1 MSQITT
7 ILRGARETYEIPVL
21 FQHAG
26 AWVEDALTQAGVCVG
41 TMETAE
47 DTVLLLG
54 APCPELTAAAYTRLI
69 QNHQAMGA
77 DFTVFA
83 QTMPSRGADDS
94 IVCLASDTPPVV
106 CAQKKAAQMLA
117 EGDLIAAVNAALQ
130 KGCTA
135 EAVQIPPVTVVTDGV
150 SAFEAQKHLCAAIN
164 MKHIAAGVQIF
175 APDSVYIAPDAK
187 IGAGTVILPGTI
199 IRAGCTIGS
208 GAVIGPNA
216 LLEQAQ
222 IGDRTSV
229 NSSQIYESTI
239 GSDATVGPFAYVRPG
254 CKVGNHTR
262 VGDFVELKKA
272 EIGNGTKVAHLT
284 YVGDATVG
292 ERVNFGCGTVVVNY
306 DGYNKFH
313 TDIGD
318 DCFLGCNT
326 NLIAPVKLGDRVF
339 TAAGTTVTKDVPDG
353 ALTVGRSR
361 QSTLEGWNDKRR
373 ARMEEEKK
381 K

>member
-7 ILRGARETYEIPVL
+7 ILRGAHETYEIPVL

-26 AWVEDALTQAGVCVG
+26 AWVEDALAQAGLCIG
-41 TMETAE
+41 TMETAG

-54 APCPELTAAAYTRLI
+54 APCPELTAAEYTRLI
-69 QNHQAMGA
+69 QSHQAIGA

-94 IVCLASDTPPVV
+94 ILCLASDTPPVV
-106 CAQKKAAQMLA
+106 CARKEAAQMLA

-130 KGCTA
+130 KGSTA
-135 EAVQIPPVTVVTDGV
+135 EVVLTSAVTVVTDGL
-150 SAFEAQKHLCAAIN
+150 SAFEAQKRLCTRIN
-164 MKHIAAGVQIF
+164 LGHIAAGVQIF

-216 LLEQAQ
+216 LLEKAE

-254 CKVGNHTR
+254 CKVGNNTR
-262 VGDFVELKKA
+262 VGDFVELKKV

-284 YVGDATVG
+284 YIGDATVG
-292 ERVNFGCGTVVVNY
+292 ERVNFGCGTVIVNY
-306 DGYNKFH
+306 DGYHKYH

-373 ARMEEEKK
+373 ARMAEEKK
-381 K
+381 

>member
-7 ILRGARETYEIPVL
+7 ILRGARESYEMPVL

-26 AWVEDALTQAGVCVG
+26 AWVEDALAQAGIG
-41 TMETAE
+41 IGAMETAE

-54 APCPELTAAAYTRLI
+54 APCPELTAAEYKRLTETHAAI
-69 QNHQAMGA
+69 GA

-94 IVCLASDTPPVV
+94 VTCLAPDTPPGE
-106 CAQKKAAQMLA
+106 CARKEAAKTLA

-130 KGCTA
+130 NGYSA
-135 EAVQIPPVTVVTDGV
+135 EVIMVSPIIAVTDGI
-150 SAFEAQKHLCAAIN
+150 SAFEAQKRLCTRIN
-164 MKHIAAGVQIF
+164 MGHVAAGVQIF

-187 IGAGTVILPGTI
+187 IGTGTVILPGTI
-199 IRAGCTIGS
+199 IRAGCTVGC
-208 GAVIGPNA
+208 GAVIGPNT
-216 LLEQAQ
+216 LLEKAE

-229 NSSQIYESTI
+229 NSSQVYESTI

-254 CKVGNHTR
+254 CKVGNNTR
-262 VGDFVELKKA
+262 VGDFVELKNA
-272 EIGNGTKVAHLT
+272 QIGNGTKVAHLT

-292 ERVNFGCGTVVVNY
+292 ERVNFGCGTVIVNY
-306 DGYNKFH
+306 DGYHKFR
-313 TDIGD
+313 TEIGD

-339 TAAGTTVTKDVPDG
+339 TAAGTTVTKDVPNG
-353 ALTVGRSR
+353 ALTVARSR
-361 QSTLEGWNDKRR
+361 QTTIEGWNDKRR
-373 ARMEEEKK
+373 AKMAKEKQ
-381 K
+381 